1 MFYKK
6 IIITALISLM
16 ILSSFCSCG
25 MKAYACEIVTN
36 SSEINT
42 TVIEGKTDN
51 IIINEVPFRLEYKE
65 TYKSELTGKMIDK
78 YNIVSDKLSV
88 TDIHNVRIE
97 RESGNLIYFMGIT
110 PYDVIGNIENMSEY
124 DLKKAVEKIL
134 CKDYDF
140 SNYNDYSCNVDAIG
154 CEYTLKW
161 SVENQNISL
170 TVYIKNDGSIYGI
183 SLTNAGS
190 SSDKMLSIS
199 KEERNL
205 MILNTLKKEKL
216 IKTKNNI
223 NIDILSSKQSL
234 YNGKDAIIYTVQT
247 TDKGGF
253 VSVHVVAI
261 YCK

>member
-1 MFYKK
+1 MFYQK
-6 IIITALISLM
+6 IIITALILLM

-25 MKAYACEIVTN
+25 MKAYACEIVKN
-36 SSEINT
+36 SSEIST
-42 TVIEGKTDN
+42 TVIEGKINN
-51 IIINEVPFRLEYKE
+51 IIINEIPFKLEYKE
-65 TYKSELTGKMIDK
+65 TYISELTGKMIDK
-78 YNIVSDKLSV
+78 YNIISGKFSD

-97 RESGNLIYFMGIT
+97 RESGNLIYFIGIT
-110 PYDVIGNIENMSEY
+110 PYDIIGDIKNMSEY

-134 CKDYDF
+134 GKDYDF
-140 SNYNDYSCNVDAIG
+140 SIYNDYSCNIDAIG

-161 SVENQNISL
+161 SVVNQNVSL

-190 SSDKMLSIS
+190 NSDKMLNIS

-205 MILNTLKKEKL
+205 MILNILKKENL
-216 IKTKNNI
+216 INTKNNI
-223 NIDILSSKQSL
+223 NIEILSSKQSL

-247 TDKGGF
+247 TDKDGF
-253 VSVHVVAI
+253 ISVHVVAI